1 MYYDYFFDN
10 LLSIFLVK
18 SKKKDLKN
26 NMRPIIWHF
35 QFLKYVL
42 CPNYSLWL
50 YIFYPIFEDHFLF
63 SRCFFFQK
71 ILSTYFQA
79 QGCKI
84 RYVFGLKWAGSK
96 ELILYLLKC
105 INGKAGEIRK
115 LSWKN
120 IRNRTAWQ
128 KNSRFG
134 NSHVTVL
141 YTVRLQR
148 GGNQVSMYTP
158 QRSEGHF

>member
-1 MYYDYFFDN
+1 MYCALIIVYGF
-10 LLSIFLVK
+10 IFLT
-18 SKKKDLKN
+18 
-26 NMRPIIWHF
+26 P
-35 QFLKYVL
+35 FLKT
-42 CPNYSLWL
+42 
-50 YIFYPIFEDHFLF
+50 IFCFQGV
-63 SRCFFFQK
+63 FFFQK

-79 QGCKI
+79 QRCKI

-148 GGNQVSMYTP
+148 GGSQVSMYTSVLCCKCLGSFACFYCKMP
-158 QRSEGHF
+158 IFRRAWMRERGKPLPLAFQYLIFMI